1 MISSQVIFIFIFLLI
16 AGIGVFVLLRNPANI
31 INKRFCIFAHAIA
44 VWIFFI
50 FFLLQTT
57 DPALATFRL
66 KLVFCAAVFIPPTFF
81 SFSSV
86 FPDRAERPIE
96 RYFSISF
103 FVISALLAFSSS
115 HIVESVS
122 FVKQFPQAKYSPL
135 FPVFWFH
142 FIACMAYSLY
152 ILYRKSRRFYG
163 IKRLQVQYLYFGVA
177 VSVLLGIITNL
188 LLPTFGIWQVEMFV
202 PLVSVPILIAVA
214 YAIVKYHLM
223 DISVVIK
230 RSSVYAA
237 LTIILS
243 AIYFTAG
250 LIMSSILPVSEHKE
264 TVTNVVSI
272 IVMVLTFI
280 PARESIQHFF
290 ENRLFHTKYSHPK
303 ILSNSTVMFSS
314 IHDLNRL
321 LRYAIQYLY
330 DSVGIEKIGILIK
343 DEKTKNYNLKAAIN
357 FASES
362 NLCLL
367 SQDVIVTWLSQNR
380 TVLSKEQLN
389 RFTHSKLD
397 HVLEKTLASM
407 DADSCIPVLQEK
419 DLFGII
425 LLGRKID
432 KKVFTQEDIQMFLA
446 FSGQLAMA
454 ANNARLYSGL
464 EEAKTYRDN
473 ILQSLKCGV
482 IAVDINEEVTL
493 INNEAKRILGL
504 ESTSSS
510 GAILNTL
517 DKATYKLLKYTLKS
531 NRDYNDIETFIE
543 RDNKKVPCGVTIT
556 QLKTEAGE
564 KLGALMILTD
574 LTELKLLQ
582 AEKQHADRLAHLGV
596 LASNI
601 AHEIKNPLVAIN
613 TYFQLLPHKKNDEEF
628 QSNFREIAL
637 KEIGRINR
645 IIEDMLNL
653 AKPSQ
658 PVLRCIDPHCV
669 IMDTINLLKN
679 NAVEKGVEITTM
691 LEAKRYQ
698 LIADEDNIKQVLIN
712 IMQNSL
718 DALPRNG
725 CIHVSTRI
733 IDNLSEFRRMA
744 KERPGSIFFSFA
756 SPLLGDLNKQYF
768 VIKVSDNG
776 AGIPTEKVGHIF
788 EPFFTNKDKGTG
800 LGLAIVYRIMKDHEG
815 CLYVESREGAG
826 TDFYISLPLNNMDTN
841 NSTNSG
847 PKVIETPSA
856 LSPEGNTLTPFKI

>member
-1 MISSQVIFIFIFLLI
+1 MLTTYIVSIFISLLY
-16 AGIGVFVLLRNPANI
+16 AGLGFFVLLRNPANV
-31 INKRFCIFAHAIA
+31 INKRFCIVANTFC
-44 VWIFFI
+44 VWAFFV
-50 FFLLQTT
+50 FFMLQTT
-57 DPALATFRL
+57 DPVLATFRL
-66 KLVFCAAVFIPPTFF
+66 RLVFCAAAFIPSTLFF
-81 SFSSV
+81 FTSV
-86 FPDRAERPIE
+86 FPDKIE
-96 RYFSISF
+96 SFIDRYLSIVF
-103 FVISALLAFSSS
+103 FVISIILVFFSSL
-115 HIVESVS
+115 IVESVS
-122 FVKQFPQAKYSPL
+122 FEKHLPRARYGPL
-135 FPVFWFH
+135 FTVFCFY
-142 FIACMAYSLY
+142 FVSCAAYSIY
-152 ILYRKSRRFYG
+152 ILYKKSIRSYG
-163 IKRLQVQYLYFGVA
+163 IKKLQIQYFYFGVA
-177 VSVLLGIITNL
+177 ISLFLGTITNFI
-188 LLPTFGIWQVEMFV
+188 LPAIHVWHVESFV
-202 PLVSVPILIAVA
+202 PLVTAPIPIAVA

-230 RSSVYAA
+230 RSAVYGTLSIALSV
-237 LTIILS
+237 
-243 AIYFTAG
+243 IYFTVG
-250 LIMSSILPVSEHKE
+250 LTLGNILPVSEYKE
-264 TVTNVVSI
+264 TITTIVSTMI
-272 IVMVLTFI
+272 MVFTFVF
-280 PARESIQHFF
+280 ARESIQHVAEKTFF
-290 ENRLFHTKYSHPK
+290 RTKYSHPK
-303 ILSNSTVMFSS
+303 ILSSSMVMFSS

-321 LRYAIQYLY
+321 LRFAIQYLY
-330 DSVGIEKIGILIK
+330 DSVGIEKIGILTK
-343 DEKTKNYNLKAAIN
+343 DEKTKQYSLKAAIN
-357 FASES
+357 ISSED
-362 NLCLL
+362 NLFLPGEDAVV
-367 SQDVIVTWLSQNR
+367 SWLCQNK

-389 RFTHSKLD
+389 RFTHSKFD
-397 HVLEKTLASM
+397 HLLEETLASL
-407 DADSCIPVLQEK
+407 DVECCVPVLQEN

-482 IAVDINEEVTL
+482 IAVNINEEVTL
-493 INNEAKRILGL
+493 INNEARSILGL

-510 GAILNTL
+510 GTILNIL
-517 DKATYKLLKYTLKS
+517 DKDTHKLLRYTLKN
-531 NRDYNDIETFIE
+531 NRDYSDIETFIE
-543 RDNKKVPCGVTIT
+543 RGNKKVPCGVTIT

-582 AEKQHADRLAHLGV
+582 AEKEHADRLAHLGV

-613 TYFQLLPHKKNDEEF
+613 TYFQLLPYKKNDEEF
-628 QSNFREIAL
+628 QTNFQEIAL

-658 PVLRCIDPHCV
+658 PVLRCIDPHGT
-669 IMDTINLLKN
+669 IMDTVNLLKN
-679 NAVEKGVEITTM
+679 TAIEKGVEITTM
-691 LEAKRYQ
+691 LEAKRYP

-718 DALPRNG
+718 DALPGNG

-756 SPLLGDLNKQYF
+756 SRFLGDLNKQYF

-776 AGIPTEKVGHIF
+776 TGIPAEKIAHIF

-815 CLYVESREGAG
+815 GIYIESKEGAG
-826 TDFYISLPLNNMDTN
+826 TDFYISLPLNNMNT
-841 NSTNSG
+841 NSTTNFE
-847 PKVIETPSA
+847 PKVIETPS
-856 LSPEGNTLTPFKI
+856 TL